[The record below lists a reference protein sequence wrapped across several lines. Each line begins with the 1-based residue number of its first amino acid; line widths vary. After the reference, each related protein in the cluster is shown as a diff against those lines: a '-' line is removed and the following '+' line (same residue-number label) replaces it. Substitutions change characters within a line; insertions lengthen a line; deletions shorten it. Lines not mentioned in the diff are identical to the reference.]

1 MSIQK
6 INIGGVDVEIE
17 DVSARSAITNVF
29 EQIDMAYGSAIN
41 TLNQKVEKLENSKWV
56 KLNDASGNIE
66 INQEFS
72 EIRMIASVYDSSNT
86 EYSFS
91 CNYDS
96 NIFHNSTNGRD
107 VYFITGNPIANNYGC
122 KFKYTVTA
130 DGKQYISVDSCYNGA
145 NTVDYILDVWI
156 KIEPVETEPQ

>member
-1 MSIQK
+1 MK
-6 INIGGVDVEIE
+6 IGFNIKKIYGIISESFMQLIPQLLSLDT
-17 DVSARSAITNVF
+17 RIT
-29 EQIDMAYGSAIN
+29 D
-41 TLNQKVEKLENSKWV
+41 LEKKSSNWV
-56 KLNDASGNIE
+56 KLADGSGNIE

-72 EIRMIASVYDSSNT
+72 EIRMIASVYDSSNI

-96 NIFHNSTNGRD
+96 NIFHNTTNGRD

-122 KFKYTVTA
+122 KFKYTVSA

-145 NTVDYILDVWI
+145 NTVDSVLEVWI
-156 KIEPVETEPQ
+156 KRKPTVS

>member
-1 MSIQK
+1 MK
-6 INIGGVDVEIE
+6 IGFNVKKIYEYISDSFNEVILELQNFD
-17 DVSARSAITNVF
+17 RRIT
-29 EQIDMAYGSAIN
+29 D
-41 TLNQKVEKLENSKWV
+41 LEKKSSDWV
-56 KLNDASGNIE
+56 KLTDGSGNIE

-72 EIRMIASVYDSSNT
+72 EIRMIASVYDSSNI

-122 KFKYTVTA
+122 KFKYTVSE

-145 NTVDYILDVWI
+145 NTVDCVLDVWI
-156 KIEPVETEPQ
+156 KKAPTVTQ

>member
-1 MSIQK
+1 MKIGFNIKKIYGLISESFIQLMPQLQ
-6 INIGGVDVEIE
+6 GLDM
-17 DVSARSAITNVF
+17 RIT
-29 EQIDMAYGSAIN
+29 D
-41 TLNQKVEKLENSKWV
+41 LEKKSSDWV
-56 KLNDASGNIE
+56 KLSDGSGNIE

-72 EIRMIASVYDSSNT
+72 EIRMIASVYDTANI

-107 VYFITGNPIANNYGC
+107 VHFITGNPIANNYGC
-122 KFKYTVTA
+122 KFKYRVT

-145 NTVDYILDVWI
+145 NTVDCVLEVWI
-156 KIEPVETEPQ
+156 KRKPTVQ

>member
-1 MSIQK
+1 MK
-6 INIGGVDVEIE
+6 IGFNVKKIYALISESFMQLIPQLQGLDT
-17 DVSARSAITNVF
+17 RIT
-29 EQIDMAYGSAIN
+29 D
-41 TLNQKVEKLENSKWV
+41 LEKKSSDWV
-56 KLNDASGNIE
+56 QLSDGSGNIE

-72 EIRMIASVYDSSNT
+72 EIRMIASVYDSSNI

-122 KFKYTVTA
+122 KFKYTVSA

-145 NTVDYILDVWI
+145 NTVDNVLEVWI
-156 KIEPVETEPQ
+156 KRKPVPQ

>member
-1 MSIQK
+1 MKIGFNTKKIYENVMLYIENLLGQLDNIINNHETRIQH
-6 INIGGVDVEIE
+6 IE
-17 DVSARSAITNVF
+17 TN
-29 EQIDMAYGSAIN
+29 E
-41 TLNQKVEKLENSKWV
+41 WV
-56 KLNDASGNIE
+56 KLNSGSGNIE

-72 EIRMIASVYDSSNT
+72 EIKMIASVYDSSNI

-122 KFKYTVTA
+122 KFKYTVSG
-130 DGKQYISVDSCYNGA
+130 DGKQYISVDSCYNGN
-145 NTVDYILDVWI
+145 NTVDSVLDVWI
-156 KIEPVETEPQ
+156 KTIPTGI

>member
-1 MSIQK
+1 MK
-6 INIGGVDVEIE
+6 IGFNVNKIYENVMIYVQNLMGQLANIIDNHELRLQHIE
-17 DVSARSAITNVF
+17 
-29 EQIDMAYGSAIN
+29 GS
-41 TLNQKVEKLENSKWV
+41 EWV
-56 KLNDASGNIE
+56 KLNSDSGNIE

-72 EIRMIASVYDSSNT
+72 EIKMIASVYDSSNI

-122 KFKYTVTA
+122 KFKYTVSA

-145 NTVDYILDVWI
+145 NTVDCVLDVWI
-156 KIEPVETEPQ
+156 KTVPTGIQ

>member
-1 MSIQK
+1 MK
-6 INIGGVDVEIE
+6 IGFNVKKIYALISESFMQLIPQLQILDT
-17 DVSARSAITNVF
+17 RIT
-29 EQIDMAYGSAIN
+29 D
-41 TLNQKVEKLENSKWV
+41 LEKKSSDWV
-56 KLNDASGNIE
+56 QLSDGSGNTE

-72 EIRMIASVYDSSNT
+72 EIRMIASVYDSSNI

-122 KFKYTVTA
+122 KFKYTVSA

-145 NTVDYILDVWI
+145 NTVDNVLEVWI
-156 KIEPVETEPQ
+156 KRKPTVA

>member
-1 MSIQK
+1 MK
-6 INIGGVDVEIE
+6 IGFNVNKIYENVMIYVQNLMGQLANIIDNHELRLQHIE
-17 DVSARSAITNVF
+17 
-29 EQIDMAYGSAIN
+29 GS
-41 TLNQKVEKLENSKWV
+41 EWV
-56 KLNDASGNIE
+56 KLNSGSGNIE

-72 EIRMIASVYDSSNT
+72 EIKMIASVYDSSNI

-122 KFKYTVTA
+122 KFKYTVSA

-145 NTVDYILDVWI
+145 NTVDCVLDVWI
-156 KIEPVETEPQ
+156 KTVPTGIQ